1 MHLITQNL
9 AELCSLLVNNIF
21 GELPSRIFAALLNK
35 GRSSIPQ
42 LAQYTSL
49 TPRQLRHGL
58 VVLLQNNLLY
68 FQTESGHAI
77 YTANAD
83 AAYNLVRTGKVL
95 DMIGSVYGEPAK
107 EVMQNLLSMGH
118 TKVEHLRD
126 AYEAK
131 FRQAA
136 RMAAA
141 ANGGASGDPNGFAD
155 HEEASEEIKQDTM
168 TGLYIKSLQELDEVL
183 CRMIQAELVA
193 SVNQD
198 SFRSW
203 EDTRKLIE
211 DEVHTA
217 YFAGGVR
224 GAKGKEEFAS
234 RLGKRLREVR
244 DDPISLKRKLQAKI
258 QMNKR
263 RKLSEWNSANDYDDD
278 ELIVDSDIVLRVN
291 YEKCSVELRNQQ
303 LVHFVNEVYGQTT
316 AEVYATLLQ
325 QLSKKISRCRFDPEV
340 DDHDDD
346 SAGRNAK
353 VSTNEIYEKLDP
365 TLDVSVGIGKISANM
380 TDRKSANHIQERAPA
395 AKVLYEEA
403 EVVGAASSDEEEVEE
418 SNGHAYGEDEVDD
431 DFLQSSTNGVNGTKP
446 GKVKFND
453 AGPAKLSRKEHFRQ
467 HLLLLCEG
475 ECKFL
480 RHCAMEQWTVDF
492 EPLVDSLQVMELDTV
507 IQRSVG
513 QTGLRVVRIL
523 RKVGKMDEKTLPN
536 LALLPKGDVQTIML
550 KMQMLGYV
558 DMQEVPRDN
567 NRTASRTLFLYW
579 TDTKRCLDRILD
591 NTYKT
596 MLRCLQ
602 RLEVQRQMETDVLD
616 LVKRDDVRGHE
627 KEMMQERYYNR
638 FVRVM
643 DIQEKLL
650 AHVMRLDNL
659 VGTLR
664 DF

>member
-1 MHLITQNL
+1 M
-9 AELCSLLVNNIF
+9 
-21 GELPSRIFAALLNK
+21 
-35 GRSSIPQ
+35 
-42 LAQYTSL
+42 
-49 TPRQLRHGL
+49 
-58 VVLLQNNLLY
+58 
-68 FQTESGHAI
+68 
-77 YTANAD
+77 
-83 AAYNLVRTGKVL
+83 
-95 DMIGSVYGEPAK
+95 YGP
-107 EVMQNLLSMGH
+107 
-118 TKVEHLRD
+118 
-126 AYEAK
+126 
-131 FRQAA
+131 
-136 RMAAA
+136 
-141 ANGGASGDPNGFAD
+141 
-155 HEEASEEIKQDTM
+155 
-168 TGLYIKSLQELDEVL
+168 
-183 CRMIQAELVA
+183 
-193 SVNQD
+193 
-198 SFRSW
+198 
-203 EDTRKLIE
+203 
-211 DEVHTA
+211 
-217 YFAGGVR
+217 
-224 GAKGKEEFAS
+224 
-234 RLGKRLREVR
+234 
-244 DDPISLKRKLQAKI
+244 
-258 QMNKR
+258 
-263 RKLSEWNSANDYDDD
+263 
-278 ELIVDSDIVLRVN
+278 
-291 YEKCSVELRNQQ
+291 
-303 LVHFVNEVYGQTT
+303 TT

-325 QLSKKISRCRFDPEV
+325 QLSKKISRCRFDPEI
-340 DDHDDD
+340 DDYDDD
-346 SAGRNAK
+346 SAGKNAK
-353 VSTNEIYEKLDP
+353 ISTNEVYEKLDP
-365 TLDVSVGIGKISANM
+365 SLDVSVGIGKISANM

-395 AKVLYEEA
+395 AKIPYEEA
-403 EVVGAASSDEEEVEE
+403 EVVGEASSDEEVEE
-418 SNGHAYGEDEVDD
+418 TNGHTYGEDDGDGDSPQV
-431 DFLQSSTNGVNGTKP
+431 STNGTNGMKP

-475 ECKFL
+475 QCKFL

-492 EPLVDSLQVMELDTV
+492 EPLVESLQVMELDTV

-602 RLEVQRQMETDVLD
+602 RLEVQRQQETDVLD
-616 LVKRDDVRGHE
+616 LVKRDDVRGRE